1 MNQAADL
8 KNSRKDMVM
17 GRNLWGEIEMSEE
30 EEILRTA
37 REAAKKK
44 GHATYSDFSD
54 FIERIVQEAES
65 SLKGRALQRAQT
77 GIRDTLKN
85 HGWVRR
91 IEERKKV
98 VFYPP
103 DSPLLRRSQMTL
115 NIDNSDG
122 HNNSGA

>member
-1 MNQAADL
+1 
-8 KNSRKDMVM
+8 M
-17 GRNLWGEIEMSEE
+17 GRNLWGEIVESEE
-30 EEILRTA
+30 EQILRMA

-44 GHATYSDFSD
+44 GYATYSDFSE

-77 GIRDTLKN
+77 VIRDTLEK
-85 HGWVRR
+85 HQWVRK

-103 DSPLLRRSQMTL
+103 DSPLLESDQMTL

-122 HNNSGA
+122 NDSHRTTVHSPN